1 MQKKI
6 LACSL
11 AAALAA
17 CGLTATQAFAVD
29 TVDTAAAGNV
39 PAAVPAHGRP
49 LQRIFQQLN
58 LTGDQRIQIKAVF
71 ADEKDTLR
79 PLVSALREARQDL
92 RAAIRA
98 DDANEA
104 AVRAASAKVAA
115 AEADLAVERMKIYG
129 KIAPILTGAQ
139 RQQLA
144 SLQQRADRAGWRR
157 SPGLDH

>member
-29 TVDTAAAGNV
+29 TAAAGNA

-129 KIAPILTGAQ
+129 KIATILTGAQ

-157 SPGLDH
+157 APGLDH